1 MPSAQRHVLVKR
13 AEWELSSVSPRFM
26 APLPGSPEAFISSI
40 SHDDAASAVA
50 AALSLDAGIYNVT
63 DDNPVRRRDY
73 VDSLAE
79 SLGVASPRFPPQ
91 WLGHLAG
98 SLGELMSRSQRISN
112 RKLRANSS
120 WAPKYPSVREGWRA
134 IDLLSSAAG

>member
-1 MPSAQRHVLVKR
+1 VLV
-13 AEWELSSVSPRFM
+13 
-26 APLPGSPEAFISSI
+26 
-40 SHDDAASAVA
+40 DAAIA
-50 AALSLDAGIYNVT
+50 AGAKRFIQ
-63 DDNPVRRRDY
+63 
-73 VDSLAE
+73 E
-79 SLGVASPRFPPQ
+79 WFPPQ

-134 IDLLSSAAG
+134 IAPNLLSSAAG